1 MKNRILRNFISGFLI
16 LSLIVCS
23 YATAF
28 ASESIDNKQIQTDVE
43 LIKSIQSK
51 IDINYGYELAKQVSL
66 VKSGPLGFRTSGSIG
81 EKEGAAIIE
90 KAMKDLGLQNVRQ
103 DKFPVDSWNFGGG
116 KLKITAPESKTL
128 TLSSYA
134 GSVGTPDEGITGE
147 IVYVGNGTLAG
158 YEGKDVV
165 GKIVLAEFDMF
176 NDYWVTQ
183 PSYQAEL
190 KGAKAI
196 IVGYTGTS
204 YGNRPDALNSF
215 DVIARDTI
223 PVMNISRQDAA
234 YLKELLTKGSV
245 TATLNSDVVLDKV
258 NGESA
263 NVVGEI
269 PGKMKDKYIILN
281 AHYDGYFNA
290 FQDDILGVGVF
301 MSVAKAILKSG
312 YQPEYTIVFV
322 AQGSVEYGKTDNHY
336 DWIIGSWYQNYVNS
350 PEWSGNTIMD
360 LNFDTQRPDMKVF
373 NINVTPEYG
382 QFFEKYALTMNLPE
396 PWVDGYEILGTNGP
410 WSDDYNYISNG
421 IPGLIMGKGN
431 SDWKY
436 TSYHT
441 NYDNYTIYNPVT
453 FKFNVE
459 NYLAM
464 VLNFDKMLVPPL
476 NFAGLLEDSN
486 NTLDSDLIKSA
497 GLSDASLK
505 QTANDFIKTTQE
517 DYVNIQKANLLLSK
531 IEQAEKLRAVTDMAA
546 VDEFKADLLAN
557 SKIGLNAYKVIEKD
571 FMKLDQWDVVV
582 YGHQTAQTNLAAVM
596 DVKAALENK
605 DGAAALKAIKGAESG
620 WMIPQFEKEV
630 YEYWGIEAMN
640 PERTDIFWG
649 QGKTNPVIDLYDV
662 YHAID
667 AKVKAGN
674 TDFLQEIK
682 TMDSKVVEAKATMSK
697 CLTDEQKYLKQA
709 DEILNG
715 YTLEAAIEKGNA
727 ILQSA
732 YSNLSADYQ
741 YQDVNSDHW
750 AYETIMDLELLGVLD
765 NGGTFKP
772 QEKATRAEI
781 AKWLTEAFNLPTDVS
796 KPDFSDVDKNSE
808 DMGYIA
814 AVVKA
819 GFMNGVGGGKFMP
832 DAIVTRAQMATIAA
846 NIMKLDTANV
856 NATAFKDVSM
866 SKWYGN
872 SVAAASEAGLVIG
885 TGSGNYEP
893 DRAITKAETSAFVE
907 RMLYTK

>member
-1 MKNRILRNFISGFLI
+1 MNKSILKKFLSGILIMSLI
-16 LSLIVCS
+16 LCS
-23 YATAF
+23 FATAS
-28 ASESIDNKQIQTDVE
+28 ASETIDDNSIQTDME

-51 IDINYGYELAKQVSL
+51 IDINYGYELAKNVSL
-66 VKSGPLGFRTSGSIG
+66 VKSGPLGFRTAGSAG
-81 EKEGAAIIE
+81 EKEAAAIIE

-103 DKFPVDSWNFGGG
+103 DKFSVDSWDFGGG
-116 KLKITAPESKTL
+116 KLIITAPENRTL

-134 GSVGTPDEGITGE
+134 GSVGTSDEGITGE
-147 IVYVGNGTLAG
+147 IVYVGNGTLAA
-158 YEGKDVV
+158 YEGKDVN

-176 NDYWVTQ
+176 NDYWLTQ
-183 PSYQAEL
+183 PAYQAEL
-190 KGAKAI
+190 KGAKAL

-234 YLKELLTKGSV
+234 YLKELLAKGSV
-245 TATLNSDVVLDKV
+245 TATLTSDVVLDKV

-301 MSVAKAILKSG
+301 MSVAKAILDSG

-322 AQGSVEYGKTDNHY
+322 AQGSEEYGKANSHY
-336 DWIIGSWYQNYVNS
+336 DWITGSWYQNYVNS
-350 PEWSGNTIMD
+350 PEWSGNTIID

-396 PWVDGYEILGTNGP
+396 PWVDGYQVLGTNGP

-436 TSYHT
+436 TDYHT
-441 NYDNYTIYNPVT
+441 NYDNYTVYNPVT

-464 VLNFDKMLVPPL
+464 VLTFDKMLVPPL
-476 NFAGLLEDSN
+476 NFAGLLEESN
-486 NTLDSDLIKSA
+486 STLDSDLIRSV

-505 QTANDFIKTTQE
+505 QTANKFIEASKE
-517 DYVNIQKANLLLSK
+517 DYINIQKANLLLNI
-531 IEQAEKLRAVTDMAA
+531 IEQAVKAGAVTDTAA

-557 SKIGLNAYKVIEKD
+557 SEIGLAAYKVIEKD
-571 FMKLDQWDVVV
+571 FTKLDSWDVVT
-582 YGHQTAQTNLAAVM
+582 YGHVVAQTNLAAVTNA
-596 DVKAALENK
+596 KAALENK
-605 DGAAALKAIKGAESG
+605 DGAAALKAIETAESG
-620 WMIPQFEKEV
+620 WMIPRFEKEV
-630 YEYWGIEAMN
+630 YDYWGIEAMN
-640 PERTDIFWG
+640 PERTDLYWG
-649 QGKTNPVIDLYDV
+649 TGKVYPIIDLYDV
-662 YHAID
+662 YHSID

-674 TDFLQEIK
+674 SDFAQEIQVLNA
-682 TMDSKVVEAKATMSK
+682 KVAEAKATMSR
-697 CLTDEQKYLKQA
+697 CLAEEQKYLKQA
-709 DEILNG
+709 HEIVNG
-715 YTLEAAIEKGNA
+715 YTLEDAIEKGNA
-727 ILQSA
+727 ILLNA
-732 YSNLSADYQ
+732 YANLPSDYKF
-741 YQDVNSDHW
+741 QDVSGSHW
-750 AYETIMDLELLGVLD
+750 AYNTIMNLELLGILD
-765 NGGTFKP
+765 NGGTFQP
-772 QEKATRAEI
+772 QAKASRAEI
-781 AKWLTEAFNLPTDVS
+781 AKWLTEAFNLPTDVA
-796 KPDFSDVDKNSE
+796 KPDFSDVNPE

-819 GFMNGVGGGKFMP
+819 GFMQGMGNGKFMP
-832 DAIVTRAQMATIAA
+832 DAPVTRAQIATIAA
-846 NIMKLDTANV
+846 NIMKLDTAN
-856 NATAFKDVSM
+856 AAASTFKDVSM
-866 SKWYGN
+866 KKWYG
-872 SVAAASEAGLVIG
+872 SIISAAAEAGLVVG
-885 TGSGNYEP
+885 TGGNNYEP
-893 DRAITKAETSAFVE
+893 DRAITKAETCAFVE